1 MLSGRIVSNGPVG
14 LVAVIA
20 LKRES
25 ENVLCVVMWLKKKKR
40 PRVRPWCYGKLF
52 RMKSRNIGRRVQIL
66 CGPAYR

>member
-25 ENVLCVVMWLKKKKR
+25 ENVLCVVMWLKKKKKAACAAL
-40 PRVRPWCYGKLF
+40 VLWKVIQNE
-52 RMKSRNIGRRVQIL
+52 KSKYWSACPNIMWTGL
-66 CGPAYR
+66 